1 LCDKKEGRLI
11 MDIVLLKEKI
21 KELTKELTKQESEE
35 IYNEVIKYINEK

>member
-1 LCDKKEGRLI
+1 

-35 IYNEVIKYINEK
+35 IYNKVIKYINEK